1 MQKLNHKTAKT
12 VLFAFLAA
20 FIIFSCFFVMLEKD
34 HDCCGE
40 KCEIC
45 LIIQIAQQNIQL
57 LRIILC
63 FIAAAY
69 AFHRKSAKGS
79 FCFLHFH
86 TKTLSLFSQK
96 TRIND

>member
-1 MQKLNHKTAKT
+1 MQKLNLKTARA

-20 FIIFSCFFVMLEKD
+20 FIVFSCFFVMLEKD

-57 LRIILC
+57 LRLILC
-63 FIAAAY
+63 GAAASFAIFY
-69 AFHRKSAKGS
+69 KQAKS
-79 FCFLHFH
+79 FFRIPHNYIEQF
-86 TKTLSLFSQK
+86 SLFSQK
-96 TRIND
+96 IRLND

>member
-1 MQKLNHKTAKT
+1 MQKLNHKAAKA

-20 FIIFSCFFVMLEKD
+20 FIIFSCFFVIIEKD

-63 FIAAAY
+63 LIAATY
-69 AFHRKSAKGS
+69 AFFRKSAKGS
-79 FCFLHFH
+79 FCFPHFH
-86 TKTLSLFSQK
+86 IKTQSLFLQK
-96 TRIND
+96 TRLND